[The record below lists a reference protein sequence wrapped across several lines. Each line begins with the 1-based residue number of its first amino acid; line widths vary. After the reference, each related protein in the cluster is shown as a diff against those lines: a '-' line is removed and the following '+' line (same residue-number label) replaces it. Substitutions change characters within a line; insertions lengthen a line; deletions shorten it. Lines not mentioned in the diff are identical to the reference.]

1 MLRDAPDP
9 KDVERFQ
16 SAVDH
21 RLSGLREDPYLARRI
36 IANEGREKK
45 VKKRMS
51 LGLALALTVMLA
63 VTAVLAENW
72 PGISDYFANGLP
84 DRVAQ
89 PSSTGNEEGKAEGT
103 VIQRHVI
110 EPVYAP
116 VRVHVVNDA
125 GEETSAF
132 DLTPQ
137 VAQVEYHYT
146 ILHRTDETWTV
157 EPDISFVGGA
167 DQQDKNQAL
176 TPFAPYLFI
185 SGKLNSG
192 SYDFSVYQWHE
203 YKLDFTKY
211 LATVSY
217 IKELYLNELGQIVR
231 SVQDDMVIRLG
242 LVDDNGTLPENCFE
256 AATQTIPYLSFPD
269 SEETTLSAL
278 STALVPA
285 PTSAPSRGTEI
296 TALPSPES
304 AAMNYGQLR
313 GEYSN
318 NVRFGLPFILH
329 CVDQDDNTAVE
340 SRIDSCVNM
349 YAVLDP
355 GEHIN
360 ISEIG
365 GKHGAVETEYG
376 ILILSGYQPD
386 VDIIFQKI
394 EEPEVTAIFEDGGY
408 TVRIAGGEFRVQ
420 YPTDVY
426 YDQEVQLYDDSSWY
440 FMPVSDHFL
449 YAEYAEGE
457 YPYDFTFRLEEL
469 PERGEETKQTEEE
482 KPAGLQY
489 GGSPD
494 AEYYDTLLFGAPY
507 TLHYTGENGLPLE
520 AFNDECTNMTAHFN
534 RQQFE
539 LLTDFGK
546 QDGPV
551 ETDYELLLLGAS
563 STSDGGII
571 SFQQLEKPDVTVS
584 YQEDAYTVRF
594 SGGKFRVQYPTDLY
608 YSPEAYHQT
617 GSGIWQF
624 TVSSVYLT
632 NADYAEGEYP
642 YDFTFRLMNPLN
654 FHTVETFG
662 SELPPITHHY
672 IEADGTEKE
681 WELQADHF
689 EASIQE
695 QAVLRLVNFSQ
706 SEQVLNYQ
714 DRFISIQSSAIPDQP
729 QVTVLEEPEC
739 VVRPLSNGY
748 EMRVTGGL
756 MRLRYLSV
764 IWRQEAED
772 GTIILLDAPDGR
784 EMYTTVEIPF
794 DFTFTVPVYK

>member
-1 MLRDAPDP
+1 MTPETPDR
-9 KDVERFQ
+9 KDIQRFQ

-21 RLSGLREDPYLARRI
+21 RLSGLREDPFLAKRI
-36 IANEGREKK
+36 IANETGEKK

-51 LGLALALTVMLA
+51 LGLVLALTVIMA
-63 VTAVLAENW
+63 ATAVLAENW
-72 PGISDYFANGLP
+72 PGISDYLANGLP
-84 DRVAQ
+84 DRVTQ
-89 PSSTGNEEGKAEGT
+89 PSGAESEDGKAEGT

-125 GEETSAF
+125 GEEICAF

-146 ILHRTDETWTV
+146 MLYRTDKTWAL
-157 EPDISFVGGA
+157 EPDIVIAAAG
-167 DQQDKNQAL
+167 QQDLTQAMR
-176 TPFAPYLFI
+176 PFEPYLFI
-185 SGKLNSG
+185 SGKLDSG
-192 SYDFSVYQWHE
+192 SCDFSVYQWDV

-211 LATVSY
+211 RGTVSY
-217 IKELYLNELGQIVR
+217 IKELYLNEQGEIVR
-231 SVQDDMVIRLG
+231 TVQDEMAIRLG

-482 KPAGLQY
+482 KPAGLQF
-489 GGSPD
+489 GGVQD

-507 TLHYTGENGLPLE
+507 TLHYTDENGTLQEVL
-520 AFNDECTNMTAHFN
+520 NDNCTNMTAHFN

-539 LLTDFGK
+539 LLEDFGK

-551 ETDYELLLLGAS
+551 ETEYELLLLGTT
-563 STSDGGII
+563 STSDGGVM
-571 SFQQLEKPDVTVS
+571 SFQEVEKPDVTVY
-584 YQEDAYTVRF
+584 YQKDFYTVRF
-594 SGGKFRVQYPTDLY
+594 SGGKFRLQYPTDLY
-608 YSPEAYHQT
+608 YSQEAYHQIDSIT
-617 GSGIWQF
+617 WEFDPSRA
-624 TVSSVYLT
+624 YLT
-632 NADYAEGEYP
+632 HADYAVEEYP
-642 YDFTFRLMNPLN
+642 YDFTFRLMNPLD

-662 SELPPITHHY
+662 SELPPITHRY
-672 IEADGTEKE
+672 IGADGTEKE
-681 WELQADHF
+681 WEFQTDHF
-689 EASIQE
+689 EASLQE
-695 QAVLRLVNFSQ
+695 QAVTRLVDLSQ
-706 SEQVLNYQ
+706 EEQTLEYQ
-714 DRFISIQSSAIPDQP
+714 DSFISIRSNTIPVLP
-729 QVTVLEEPEC
+729 QVTVLEKPEC
-739 VVRPLSNGY
+739 VVTPLSNGY
-748 EMRVTGGL
+748 EMRVTGGM
-756 MRLRYLSV
+756 MRMRYLSV
-764 IWRQEAED
+764 IWRQESAD
-772 GTIILLDAPDGR
+772 GTIMTLDAPDGR
-784 EMYTTVEIPF
+784 EAYTTVEIPF

>member
-1 MLRDAPDP
+1 MLRDKPDE
-9 KDVERFQ
+9 KNVKCFQ

-36 IANEGREKK
+36 IANEGREKQ
-45 VKKRMS
+45 VKKKLS
-51 LGLALALTVMLA
+51 LGMILAMTMILV
-63 VTAVLAENW
+63 VSAVLAENW
-72 PGISDYFANGLP
+72 PDISDYFANGLP
-84 DRVAQ
+84 DRVTQ
-89 PSSTGNEEGKAEGT
+89 PSGNGIEESKAEGT

-110 EPVYAP
+110 ESVYAP

-125 GEETSAF
+125 GEETCAF

-146 ILHRTDETWTV
+146 ILHRTDGTWTV
-157 EPDISFVGGA
+157 EPDISFIGGA
-167 DQQDKNQAL
+167 DQQYGNQAL
-176 TPFAPYLFI
+176 NPFAPYLFI
-185 SGKLNSG
+185 SGKLDSG
-192 SYDFSVYQWHE
+192 SYDFSVYQWHD
-203 YKLDFTKY
+203 YRLDFTKY
-211 LATVSY
+211 RATVSY
-217 IKELYLNELGQIVR
+217 IKELYLNEQGQIVR
-231 SVQDDMVIRLG
+231 TVQDDMVIRLG

-256 AATQTIPYLSFPD
+256 AMTQAFPNSEGLD
-269 SEETTLSAL
+269 SVRPTP
-278 STALVPA
+278 VP
-285 PTSAPSRGTEI
+285 
-296 TALPSPES
+296 LPSIEP
-304 AAMNYGQLR
+304 AAMN
-313 GEYSN
+313 
-318 NVRFGLPFILH
+318 
-329 CVDQDDNTAVE
+329 D
-340 SRIDSCVNM
+340 
-349 YAVLDP
+349 
-355 GEHIN
+355 
-360 ISEIG
+360 
-365 GKHGAVETEYG
+365 
-376 ILILSGYQPD
+376 
-386 VDIIFQKI
+386 
-394 EEPEVTAIFEDGGY
+394 
-408 TVRIAGGEFRVQ
+408 
-420 YPTDVY
+420 
-426 YDQEVQLYDDSSWY
+426 
-440 FMPVSDHFL
+440 
-449 YAEYAEGE
+449 
-457 YPYDFTFRLEEL
+457 
-469 PERGEETKQTEEE
+469 
-482 KPAGLQY
+482 GLQY
-489 GGSPD
+489 GGTQD

-507 TLHYTGENGLPLE
+507 TLHYTGENGIPLE

-546 QDGPV
+546 QDGLV
-551 ETDYELLLLGAS
+551 ETDYELLLLGS
-563 STSDGGII
+563 FSTSDGGII

-624 TVSSVYLT
+624 TVSSAYLT
-632 NADYAEGEYP
+632 NADYAEEEYP

-689 EASIQE
+689 EVSIQE
-695 QAVLRLVNFSQ
+695 KAVLQLVNFSE

-714 DRFISIQSSAIPDQP
+714 DRFISIQSNAIPDLP

-772 GTIILLDAPDGR
+772 GTIILLDAPDGW

>member
-89 PSSTGNEEGKAEGT
+89 PSGTGNEENKAEGT
-103 VIQRHVI
+103 VIQRRVI

-125 GEETSAF
+125 GEETCAF

-137 VAQVEYHYT
+137 VAQVEYRYT
-146 ILHRTDETWTV
+146 MLYRTDKTWTV
-157 EPDISFVGGA
+157 EPDISFIGGA

-185 SGKLNSG
+185 SGKLNGG
-192 SYDFSVYQWHE
+192 SCDFSVHQWHE

-211 LATVSY
+211 RATVSY
-217 IKELYLNELGQIVR
+217 IKELYLNEQGQIVR
-231 SVQDDMVIRLG
+231 TVQDDRTIRLG

-256 AATQTIPYLSFPD
+256 AAAQTIPP
-269 SEETTLSAL
+269 T
-278 STALVPA
+278 PA
-285 PTSAPSRGTEI
+285 PISVAGMTPQAT
-296 TALPSPES
+296 PE
-304 AAMNYGQLR
+304 
-313 GEYSN
+313 
-318 NVRFGLPFILH
+318 
-329 CVDQDDNTAVE
+329 
-340 SRIDSCVNM
+340 
-349 YAVLDP
+349 
-355 GEHIN
+355 
-360 ISEIG
+360 
-365 GKHGAVETEYG
+365 
-376 ILILSGYQPD
+376 
-386 VDIIFQKI
+386 
-394 EEPEVTAIFEDGGY
+394 
-408 TVRIAGGEFRVQ
+408 
-420 YPTDVY
+420 
-426 YDQEVQLYDDSSWY
+426 
-440 FMPVSDHFL
+440 PV
-449 YAEYAEGE
+449 
-457 YPYDFTFRLEEL
+457 
-469 PERGEETKQTEEE
+469 
-482 KPAGLQY
+482 GLQY

-695 QAVLRLVNFSQ
+695 QAVLRLVNFSE